1 VRGGAA
7 AHAFDHF
14 FAEFHHRGKGFG
26 VAAEDVAKVG
36 VEEVA
41 FLGVGVS

>member
-1 VRGGAA
+1 MRGGAA

-26 VAAEDVAKVG
+26 VTAEDIAKVG